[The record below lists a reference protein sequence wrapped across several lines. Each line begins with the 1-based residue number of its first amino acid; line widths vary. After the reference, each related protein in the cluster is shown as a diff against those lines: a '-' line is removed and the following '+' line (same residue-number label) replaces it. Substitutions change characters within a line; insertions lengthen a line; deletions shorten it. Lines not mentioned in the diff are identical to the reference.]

1 MSDVTAV
8 VFGATGRPPAGAG
21 VASVAEVPSLDA
33 LARAA
38 REAATALLWLL
49 DANAQPSA
57 ETLPAL
63 LEHAE
68 APAASLPVDERG
80 EPVEPLL
87 GRFTESDVPGIL
99 SAVAN
104 RCVPLRHTYL
114 ISLLVERDLVT
125 ELAPPDP
132 QRFGRYAGSEWTAR
146 LFARRRGM
154 LVPASRVRIGAL
166 AARAPGPALR
176 MAQTGVWRRGETLRE
191 LQRALLR
198 AA

>member
-8 VFGATGRPPAGAG
+8 ILGAAERRPAPVG
-21 VASVAEVPSLDA
+21 VASVVGLPSLDA
-33 LARAA
+33 LADTA
-38 REAATALLWLL
+38 REAATRLLWLL
-49 DANAQPSA
+49 DASAQPSE

-68 APAASLPVDERG
+68 APAASLPVDERD

-99 SAVAN
+99 SAAAN

-114 ISLLVERDLVT
+114 ISLLAERDLVT
-125 ELAPPDP
+125 TLAPPDP
-132 QRFGRYAGSEWTAR
+132 DRFGRYAGSEWTAR

-154 LVPASRVRIGAL
+154 LVPASRVRVGAL

-176 MAQTGVWRRGETLRE
+176 MARTGVWRRGETLRE
-191 LQRALLR
+191 LQRALQR

>member
-8 VFGATGRPPAGAG
+8 MLGAAGRRPAPGG
-21 VASVAEVPSLDA
+21 VASVMEVSSLDA
-33 LARAA
+33 LADTA
-38 REAATALLWLL
+38 REAATGLLWLL
-49 DANAQPSA
+49 DASAQPSE

-63 LEHAE
+63 LELAE
-68 APAASLPVDERG
+68 APAASLPVDERDA
-80 EPVEPLL
+80 PVEPLL

-99 SAVAN
+99 SAAAN

-125 ELAPPDP
+125 MLAPPDP
-132 QRFGRYAGSEWTAR
+132 DRFGRYAGSEWTAR

-154 LVPASRVRIGAL
+154 LVPASRVRVGAL

-176 MAQTGVWRRGETLRE
+176 MARTGVWRRGETLRE
-191 LQRALLR
+191 LQRALQR